1 MAITYVDILIPSL
14 SGLIGVSLGGIIN
27 LWAQKRSLR
36 DEFIFKKKNELYCE
50 LLSIFRKEYGT
61 LFLLKKT
68 KGKKK
73 KKLIAKLEEYSEV
86 INNLQTIQEV
96 YFSNKAKKI
105 IDEYVLSYD
114 VENLLNDEKKIE
126 KYMGNLVKLN
136 YKLSRVMKKELSI

>member
-50 LLSIFRKEYGT
+50 LLSIFRKKYGT